1 MAITSIEKV
10 YVVDMTNVETDVTTT
25 LPSAYVS
32 LEDAYAFIEECKR
45 TDERTDTAEWWTYR
59 VRTFTLFR

>member
-1 MAITSIEKV
+1 MALTSIEKI

-32 LEDAYAFIEECKR
+32 LEDAYAYVDECKR
-45 TDERTDTAEWWTYR
+45 QDERTDTAEWWSYR
-59 VRTFTLFR
+59 VKSFTLFR

>member
-32 LEDAYAFIEECKR
+32 LEDAYEYVEECKR

-59 VRTFTLFR
+59 VQKRQ

>member
-1 MAITSIEKV
+1 MAITNIEPI
-10 YVVDMTNVETDVTTT
+10 YVVEMTNVETDVTTT

-45 TDERTDTAEWWTYR
+45 TDERVGTTQSWTYR
-59 VRTFTLFR
+59 VRPFSLFR